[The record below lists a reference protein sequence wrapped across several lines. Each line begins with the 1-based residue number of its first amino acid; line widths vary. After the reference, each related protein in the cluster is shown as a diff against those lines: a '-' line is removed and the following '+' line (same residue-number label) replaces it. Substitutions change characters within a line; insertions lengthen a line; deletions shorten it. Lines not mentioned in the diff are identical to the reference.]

1 MNEKSLRVLEYTKI
15 VAMLAEHATTPSG
28 RKLCEELKP
37 TDDPETIRMT
47 QKETSDAV
55 SRCYRKGNPSF
66 SGTRDVIPSLRRLSL
81 GSGLSITELLNISS
95 LLKATARARSYGV
108 RDVEPDDY
116 DSLDERFLSLAPL
129 TQIGR
134 EIDRCILS
142 EEEIADD
149 ASAGLQNVRRKLA
162 VTKQRISS
170 QLASMLQSQR
180 TLLQD
185 AVVTMRDGRYC
196 IPVKAEYKSQVAGMV
211 HDQSASGSTIFIEP
225 SAVVKLNNDLRELEI
240 EEQKEIEKV
249 LATLSNLCAPESEA
263 IENDFRT
270 LTELDFIFAKAVFA
284 RSYNGTEPDFNTDGI
299 INLKKARHPLIPA
312 DVVVPIDISLGQDY
326 DLLVITGPN
335 TGGKTVTLKTVGLC
349 TLMGQAGL
357 FIPAFDH
364 SKLAVFREVFADIG
378 DEQSIEQ
385 SLSTFSSHIKNIA
398 PILEQADRDTLVL
411 FDELGAGTDP
421 TEGAALA
428 ISILNFLHNMQ
439 VRTLATTHYSEL
451 KVYALS
457 TDGVEN
463 ASCEFDVAT
472 LRPTYRL
479 LVGIPGKSN
488 AFAISSKLGIPDYII
503 DDAKKHLSSDAKSFE
518 DIVSEL
524 EHARVEIERK
534 QAEVDAL
541 KADLVRERD
550 ALTAQQE
557 KLASQ
562 KDKILED
569 ARQKAQSMLQDT
581 KNFVDETIRD
591 LNKKSAG
598 GAQIRSMEEDR
609 TKVRER
615 LDKVSQGSKNKVEPK
630 KNATAALSASDLKIG
645 DRILVH
651 SLNLKGTVSSLPNAK
666 GDFYAQMGILRSLVN
681 IKDVSLL
688 PDEPGITMNQSAIGG
703 MGKIKMAKT
712 AAISTEI
719 NLIGKTVDEALPE
732 MEKYLDD
739 AYLAHLEKVRVVH
752 GRGTGALRNGV
763 HQKLRKLKYVK
774 EFHLGEYG
782 EGDSGVTI
790 VVFKER

>member
-1 MNEKSLRVLEYTKI
+1 MNDKSLRVLEYNKI
-15 VAMLAEHATTPSG
+15 IAMLAEHATTPSG

-37 TDDPETIRMT
+37 TDEYETILQW

-81 GSGLSITELLNISS
+81 GSGLSIIELLNIASV
-95 LLKATARARSYGV
+95 LKAAARARSYGV
-108 RDVEPDDY
+108 RDVEPEEY

-129 TQIGR
+129 SQISR
-134 EIDRCILS
+134 EIERCILS

-180 TLLQD
+180 TMLQD

-196 IPVKAEYKSQVAGMV
+196 IPVKAEYKSQVSGMV
-211 HDQSASGSTIFIEP
+211 HDQSSSGSTIFIEP

-249 LATLSNLCAPESEA
+249 LATLSNLCAPEAEA

-270 LTELDFIFAKAVFA
+270 LTELDFIFAKAIFA
-284 RSYNGTEPDFNTDGI
+284 RSYNGTEPDFNRDGVI
-299 INLKKARHPLIPA
+299 ALKKARHPLIPA
-312 DVVVPIDISLGQDY
+312 DVVVPIDITLGQDY

-398 PILEQADRDTLVL
+398 PILEQADQETLVL

-428 ISILNFLHNMQ
+428 ISILSFLHNMK

-503 DDAKKHLSSDAKSFE
+503 EDAKKHLSSDAKSFE

-524 EHARVEIERK
+524 EHARIDIERK
-534 QAEVDAL
+534 QAEVDTL
-541 KADLVRERD
+541 KADLTRERD

-557 KLASQ
+557 KLAAQ
-562 KDKILED
+562 KEKILED
-569 ARQKAQSMLQDT
+569 ARQKAQSMLQET

-591 LNKKSAG
+591 MNKKSAG
-598 GAQIRSMEEDR
+598 GAQIRSMEENR
-609 TKVRER
+609 ANVRER
-615 LDKVSQGSKNKVEPK
+615 LDKVSQGSKNKVESK
-630 KNATAALSASDLKIG
+630 KADRALSASDLKIG

-651 SLNLKGTVSSLPNAK
+651 SLNLKGTVSTLPNAK

-688 PDEPGITMNQSAIGG
+688 PDEPTVTLNHSAVGG
-703 MGKIKMAKT
+703 MGKIKMSKSAV
-712 AAISTEI
+712 ISPEI

-752 GRGTGALRNGV
+752 GRGTGALRNGL
-763 HQKLRKLKYVK
+763 HQRLRKLKYVK

>member
-1 MNEKSLRVLEYTKI
+1 MNDKSLRVLEYNKI
-15 VAMLAEHATTPSG
+15 IAMLAEHATTPSG

-37 TDDPETIRMT
+37 TDDLETIRQL

-55 SRCYRKGNPSF
+55 SRCFRKGNPSF

-81 GSGLSITELLNISS
+81 GSGLSIIELLNISS

-108 RDVEPDDY
+108 RDVAEEDY
-116 DSLDERFLSLAPL
+116 DSLDERFVSLAPL

-196 IPVKAEYKSQVAGMV
+196 IPVKAEYKSQVSGMV

-249 LATLSNLCAPESEA
+249 LATLSNLCAPEADA

-270 LTELDFIFAKAVFA
+270 LTELDHIFARATFA

-299 INLKKARHPLIPA
+299 IALKKARHPLIPA
-312 DVVVPIDISLGQDY
+312 DVVVPIDITLGQDY

-398 PILEQADRDTLVL
+398 PILEQADSETLVL

-428 ISILNFLHNMQ
+428 ISILNFLHNMK

-524 EHARVEIERK
+524 EHARVEIERR
-534 QAEVDAL
+534 QAEVEAL
-541 KADLVRERD
+541 KADLTRERD
-550 ALTAQQE
+550 ALAAQQE
-557 KLASQ
+557 KLAAQ
-562 KDKILED
+562 KEKILED
-569 ARQKAQSMLQDT
+569 ARQKAQSMLQET

-630 KNATAALSASDLKIG
+630 KNATKALSASDLKIG

-651 SLNLKGTVSSLPNAK
+651 SLNLKGTVSTLPNAK

-681 IKDVSLL
+681 LKDVSLL
-688 PDEPGITMNQSAIGG
+688 PDEPGVTVNQSAIGG
-703 MGKIKMAKT
+703 MGKIKMSKSAV
-712 AAISTEI
+712 ISPEI

>member
-1 MNEKSLRVLEYTKI
+1 MNDKSLRVLEYNKI
-15 VAMLAEHATTPSG
+15 IAMLAEHATTPSG

-37 TDDPETIRMT
+37 TDEYETILQW

-81 GSGLSITELLNISS
+81 GSGLSIIELLNIASV
-95 LLKATARARSYGV
+95 LKAAARARSYGV
-108 RDVEPDDY
+108 RDVEPEEY

-129 TQIGR
+129 TQLSR
-134 EIDRCILS
+134 EIERCILS

-180 TLLQD
+180 TMLQD

-196 IPVKAEYKSQVAGMV
+196 IPVKAEYKSQVSGMV
-211 HDQSASGSTIFIEP
+211 HDQSSSGSTIFIEP

-249 LATLSNLCAPESEA
+249 LATLSNLCAPEAEA

-270 LTELDFIFAKAVFA
+270 LTELDFIFAKAIFA
-284 RSYNGTEPDFNTDGI
+284 RSYNGTEPDFNRDGVI
-299 INLKKARHPLIPA
+299 ALKKARHPLIPA
-312 DVVVPIDISLGQDY
+312 DVVVPIDITLGQDY

-398 PILEQADRDTLVL
+398 PILEQADQETLVL

-428 ISILNFLHNMQ
+428 ISILSFLHNMK

-503 DDAKKHLSSDAKSFE
+503 EDAKKHLSSDAKSFE

-524 EHARVEIERK
+524 EHARIDIERK
-534 QAEVDAL
+534 QAEVDTL
-541 KADLVRERD
+541 KADLTRERD

-557 KLASQ
+557 KLAAQ
-562 KDKILED
+562 KEKILED
-569 ARQKAQSMLQDT
+569 ARQKAQSMLQET

-591 LNKKSAG
+591 MNKKSAG
-598 GAQIRSMEEDR
+598 GAQIRSMEENR
-609 TKVRER
+609 ANVRER
-615 LDKVSQGSKNKVEPK
+615 LDKVSQGSKNKVESK
-630 KNATAALSASDLKIG
+630 KADRALSASDLKIG

-651 SLNLKGTVSSLPNAK
+651 SLNLKGTVSTLPNAK

-688 PDEPGITMNQSAIGG
+688 PDEPTVTLNQSAVGG
-703 MGKIKMAKT
+703 MGKIKMSKSAV
-712 AAISTEI
+712 ISPEI

-752 GRGTGALRNGV
+752 GRGTGALRNGL
-763 HQKLRKLKYVK
+763 HQRLRKLKYVK

>member
-1 MNEKSLRVLEYTKI
+1 MNDKSLRVLEYNKI
-15 VAMLAEHATTPSG
+15 IAMLAEHATTPSG

-37 TDDPETIRMT
+37 TDEYETILQW

-81 GSGLSITELLNISS
+81 GSGLSIIELLDIASV
-95 LLKATARARSYGV
+95 LKAAARARSYGV
-108 RDVEPDDY
+108 RDVEPEEY

-129 TQIGR
+129 TQLSR
-134 EIDRCILS
+134 EIERCILS

-180 TLLQD
+180 TMLQD

-196 IPVKAEYKSQVAGMV
+196 IPVKAEYKSQVSGMV
-211 HDQSASGSTIFIEP
+211 HDQSSSGSTIFIEP

-249 LATLSNLCAPESEA
+249 LATLSNLCAPEAEA

-270 LTELDFIFAKAVFA
+270 LTELDFIFAKAIFA
-284 RSYNGTEPDFNTDGI
+284 RSYNGTEPDFNRDGVI
-299 INLKKARHPLIPA
+299 ALKKARHPLIPA
-312 DVVVPIDISLGQDY
+312 DIVVPIDITLGQDY

-398 PILEQADRDTLVL
+398 PILEQADQETLVL

-428 ISILNFLHNMQ
+428 ISILSFLHNMK

-503 DDAKKHLSSDAKSFE
+503 EDAKKHLSSDAKSFE

-524 EHARVEIERK
+524 EHARIDIERK
-534 QAEVDAL
+534 QAEVDTL
-541 KADLVRERD
+541 KADLTRERD

-557 KLASQ
+557 KLAAQ
-562 KDKILED
+562 KEKILED
-569 ARQKAQSMLQDT
+569 ARQKAQSMLQET

-591 LNKKSAG
+591 MNKKSAG
-598 GAQIRSMEEDR
+598 GAQIRSMEENR
-609 TKVRER
+609 ANVRER
-615 LDKVSQGSKNKVEPK
+615 LDKVSQGSKNKVESK
-630 KNATAALSASDLKIG
+630 KADRALSASDLKIG

-651 SLNLKGTVSSLPNAK
+651 SLNLKGTVSTLPNAK

-688 PDEPGITMNQSAIGG
+688 PDEPTVTLNQSAVGG
-703 MGKIKMAKT
+703 MGKIKMSKSAV
-712 AAISTEI
+712 ISPEI

-752 GRGTGALRNGV
+752 GRGTGALRNGL
-763 HQKLRKLKYVK
+763 HQRLRKLKYVK